1 MTPLTLNIGLK
12 PKPAPR
18 PRGKGPVHN
27 PADYTAWKTAFG
39 FLALEQTRIA
49 LRNGQPM
56 PSAAAPVE
64 LRITLTP
71 TTVQVTI
78 VETAL
83 TRPAKVTGDLDNY
96 AKAISD
102 ALQDCGIILNDRQV
116 QRLIVEFAGG
126 PA

>member
-27 PADYTAWKTAFG
+27 PTDYTAWKTAFG
-39 FLALEQTRIA
+39 FLALEQLRIA

-64 LRITLTP
+64 LHITLTP
-71 TTVQVTI
+71 TSVQVVIT
-78 VETAL
+78 ETAV
-83 TRPAKVTGDLDNY
+83 TRPKGLTFDLDNA
-96 AKAISD
+96 AKAVSD
-102 ALQDCGIILNDRQV
+102 ALQDCGIIQNDRQV
-116 QRLIVEFAGG
+116 QRLVVEFAGD
-126 PA
+126 PE